1 MLLDFHALHQKA
13 KQSLKRTDRHQNAVL
28 LHTGAILLISLL
40 LTVADFFLNQQIGTT
55 GGLSGM
61 DTRSVLATIQTI
73 LRLVQVVA
81 LPFWSIGYTYYIL
94 RIAQN
99 EPAEYS
105 DLLQGFRRWLPVLRL
120 RMLMIAFAFGLM
132 LICSY
137 AGSFLFMLTPWSAPL
152 MEAMAELGNTTDQQL
167 IMDTF
172 LSVSQ
177 SALIPAMVICTVL
190 FCIASIFVF
199 FRYRMAEFWL
209 MAHPEGGAFAALRN
223 SRIAM
228 KGNCIALL
236 KVDLHFWWFYLLD
249 VLIGILCYGDQLLS
263 SLGMEM
269 TNDAFIVYLLFFG
282 LYLLARLGLYYWKR
296 NEISATY
303 AHAYLAL
310 CPNEEPAQQ
319 EAAV

>member
-1 MLLDFHALHQKA
+1 MLLDFHALRKQA

-40 LTVADFFLNQQIGTT
+40 ITVADFFFNQQISAT
-55 GGLSGM
+55 GGLSSMGF
-61 DTRSVLATIQTI
+61 RAVLATAQTLLQLLQAI
-73 LRLVQVVA
+73 A
-81 LPFWSIGYTYYIL
+81 LPFWSIGYIYYIL

-120 RMLMIAFAFGLM
+120 RMLMLALAFGLM

-152 MEAMAELGNTTDQQL
+152 MDAMAELSNTTDQQL
-167 IMDTF
+167 ITDTV
-172 LSVSQ
+172 LSLSE
-177 SALIPAMVICTVL
+177 SILIPAMVICAVL
-190 FCIASIFVF
+190 FCIAGIFVF
-199 FRYRMAEFWL
+199 FRYRMAEYWL
-209 MAHPEGGAFAALRN
+209 MDHPEGGALAALRN

-249 VLIGILCYGDQLLS
+249 ALIGILCYGDQLLS

-282 LYLLARLGLYYWKR
+282 LYLLARLALYYWKR
-296 NEISATY
+296 NELAATY
-303 AHAYLAL
+303 AHAYFSLFPA
-310 CPNEEPAQQ
+310 EEPVPE